1 MKVLFADDDEGMRT
15 LIEHVMESGG
25 HEVAC
30 ACDGQEALRLFDA
43 CCPDIVVLDVMMPQL
58 NGYDVTRE
66 LRRRDVQVP
75 VILLTAKG
83 DIVDKSCGFGAGA
96 DDYLVK
102 PFIPEELLLRMD
114 ALVRRARRAGEGRA
128 PETVLAFDG
137 LEVDFARQRVTVGGE
152 PVALS
157 SKEFQLLAIL
167 AGSPGKTFSQKR
179 LTEEIWGAGYAGEV
193 TGITVLVHRLRAKI
207 ERDPSNPRFV
217 QTVWHAG
224 YRFGDAR

>member
-15 LIEHVMESGG
+15 LIEHVMEVGG
-25 HEVAC
+25 HELVS
-30 ACDGQEALRLFDA
+30 ACDGFEALRLFDEA
-43 CCPDIVVLDVMMPQL
+43 RPDIVVLDVMMPQV
-58 NGYDVTRE
+58 NGYEVTRT
-66 LRRRDVQVP
+66 LRGRGATVP

-83 DIVDKSCGFGAGA
+83 DIVDKSTGFGAGA

-114 ALVRRARRAGEGRA
+114 ALARRARMAEEAGASRDLL
-128 PETVLAFDG
+128 VFDDIEID
-137 LEVDFARQRVTVGGE
+137 LARQKVTVYGE
-152 PVALS
+152 PVVLA
-157 SKEFQLLAIL
+157 SKELQLLSIL
-167 AGSPGKTFSQKR
+167 AGSPGKTFSQKQ